1 MRKHCHQISLFLSY
15 ELINYKLSAISSK
28 VCPCS
33 SQINSM
39 FLAILIGDCHDSYG
53 HKHRCVTGA
62 IYNYTMQLKLA
73 NANASSE
80 LKCKHL

>member
-1 MRKHCHQISLFLSY
+1 M
-15 ELINYKLSAISSK
+15 
-28 VCPCS
+28 CPCS
-33 SQINSM
+33 SLINSM

-73 NANASSE
+73 NADASYE
-80 LKCKHL
+80 LKCKHLRIKFLICLFYLKIGP